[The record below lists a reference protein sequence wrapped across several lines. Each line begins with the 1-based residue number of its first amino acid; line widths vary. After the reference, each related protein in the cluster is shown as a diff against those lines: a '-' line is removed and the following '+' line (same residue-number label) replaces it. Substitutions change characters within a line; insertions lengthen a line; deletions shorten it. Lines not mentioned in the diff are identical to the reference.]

1 MTIVFISFIVFLL
14 IGMPV
19 AFAIGIAG
27 VFFFL
32 QYPMLPF
39 TMTIQLLVSQT
50 QNSALLAIPL
60 FVLAANLLNACGIS
74 EKLLKLATQL
84 TGHMIGGL
92 AQVGIVL
99 STLMGGVSGSATADA
114 AMQARI
120 LGKDMIARGY
130 ARGYVASNLAWSSL
144 ITATLPPGIGIIL
157 YGTVGEVSIGRL
169 FAAGLFVGLFLMVVF
184 MIAVRITSKR
194 LDYKPERVEM
204 ASFKEIMHSLKETIW
219 ALLFPLMLLIGIRFG
234 MFSISE
240 IGAFAVFYALF
251 VGLFVYRVLNFTNF
265 LESLRNAVVDIGAI
279 MFIIAMSGIFGYG
292 IPFERV
298 PQRIT
303 DSFLGVTTEPIL
315 LLFMIVGF
323 LFLIGLFVEGSVL
336 IILLT
341 PIFLPLVRS
350 VGIDP
355 VVFGLIF
362 CTTIT
367 ASLNTPPVGIS
378 MFAVNSILGASLG
391 EYLRHSLPWL
401 LVVLVTLT
409 FMIFFPGAV
418 LFLPN
423 FFFG

>member
-1 MTIVFISFIVFLL
+1 
-14 IGMPV
+14 
-19 AFAIGIAG
+19 
-27 VFFFL
+27 
-32 QYPMLPF
+32 
-39 TMTIQLLVSQT
+39 
-50 QNSALLAIPL
+50 
-60 FVLAANLLNACGIS
+60 
-74 EKLLKLATQL
+74 
-84 TGHMIGGL
+84 
-92 AQVGIVL
+92 
-99 STLMGGVSGSATADA
+99 
-114 AMQARI
+114 
-120 LGKDMIARGY
+120 
-130 ARGYVASNLAWSSL
+130 
-144 ITATLPPGIGIIL
+144 LPPGIGIIL

-184 MIAVRITSKR
+184 MIAVRITAKR
-194 LDYKPERVEM
+194 LDYKPETIKM
-204 ASFKEIMHSLKETIW
+204 ATAREILGSLKETIW
-219 ALLFPLMLLIGIRFG
+219 ALLFPIMLLVGIRFG
-234 MFSISE
+234 VFSVSE

-251 VGLFVYRVLNFTNF
+251 VGLFVYRVLNVKNF
-265 LESLRNAVVDIGAI
+265 LESLNNAVIDIGAI

-303 DSFLGVTTEPIL
+303 DAFLGVTTEPIL
-315 LLFMIVGF
+315 LLFLIVGF

-355 VVFGLIF
+355 IVFGMIF

-378 MFAVNSILGASLG
+378 MFAVNSILGASMT

-401 LVVLVTLT
+401 LVVLITLT
-409 FMIFFPGAV
+409 TMILFPQAV
-418 LFLPN
+418 LVLPN